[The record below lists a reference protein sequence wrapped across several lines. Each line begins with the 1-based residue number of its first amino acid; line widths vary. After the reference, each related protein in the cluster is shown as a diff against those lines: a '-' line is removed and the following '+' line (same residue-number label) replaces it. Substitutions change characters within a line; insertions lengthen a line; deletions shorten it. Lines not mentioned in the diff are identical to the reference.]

1 MTRPLLCLLLACS
14 AAPLAAQTPCS
25 VTLAFPSGSIALAA
39 ERCLVSFRCHP
50 GGCDTYIRSLFEPVT
65 VTDGGEN
72 IIAVGPITADDD
84 GVEIFSADGAV
95 LVARWRGQFVAF
107 NYAVLAV
114 DSVFEGGSFEP

>member
-1 MTRPLLCLLLACS
+1 MTRLSLAILLACS
-14 AAPLAAQTPCS
+14 ASPIAAQTPCS
-25 VTLAFPSGSIALAA
+25 VTLAFPSRTIALAS

-50 GGCDTYIRSLFEPVT
+50 GGCDTYIRSLFDPVT
-65 VTDGGEN
+65 VTDGGDN
-72 IIAVGPITADDD
+72 VIAVGPITADDD

-95 LVARWRGQFVAF
+95 LVASWRGQFVAF

>member
-1 MTRPLLCLLLACS
+1 MMRLSLAILLACS
-14 AAPLAAQTPCS
+14 ASPLAAQTPCS
-25 VTLAFPSGSIALAA
+25 VTLAFPSGSVALASG
-39 ERCLVSFRCHP
+39 RCLVSFRCHP

-72 IIAVGPITADDD
+72 IIAAGPITADDD

-95 LVARWRGQFVAF
+95 LVASWRGQFVAL

-114 DSVFEGGSFEP
+114 DSIFESGRFEP